1 MNNNTLIE
9 LLESVIDDVKN
20 DKYNHLQI
28 TYLSSLLH
36 KFTFLTQKN
45 QNIPSNKDLI
55 SFLSLGWY
63 IYNNLENY

>member
-9 LLESVIDDVKN
+9 LLESVIHDIKN
-20 DKYNHLQI
+20 DKYNNLQI

-45 QNIPSNKDLI
+45 QNIPSNKELI
-55 SFLSLGWY
+55 NFLSLGWY
-63 IYNNLENY
+63 IYNNLEN